1 MNRPVSSKGDRFKF
15 RALILVLSVL
25 LVSVAAWRIPH
36 LSRALQEAQRLGPQ
50 GFKTNGFDIP
60 ESLIADPTF
69 VRWGV
74 PGQIT
79 SVDMPEVWGQAKVI
93 ELGSSFRKRF
103 LVSSSEVVGVRFN
116 GESRAYPLRLLQWHE
131 VVNDVVGG
139 VPICVIYHPLSETL
153 CVFERKSTST
163 SVEPPLFGT
172 SGLILDC
179 CLLIHD
185 RLGPDQRKLESLWS
199 PVDGKALFGPR
210 SGEELQLLPFSL
222 TTWNE
227 WLEESPSTDV
237 MAILESHRN
246 YYKKEPYLPYRQ
258 RDLPR
263 YPFAP
268 VAKDTYKNLARVQ
281 LTRDSG
287 QWRVAIVD
295 EDQFRIDNGAYAV
308 SSWFAVHAR
317 ELEFETPR

>member
-25 LVSVAAWRIPH
+25 LVSVAVWRIPH

-60 ESLIADPTF
+60 ESLLEDPTF

-222 TTWNE
+222 TTWN
-227 WLEESPSTDV
+227 P
-237 MAILESHRN
+237 
-246 YYKKEPYLPYRQ
+246 
-258 RDLPR
+258 
-263 YPFAP
+263 
-268 VAKDTYKNLARVQ
+268 
-281 LTRDSG
+281 TR
-287 QWRVAIVD
+287 
-295 EDQFRIDNGAYAV
+295 
-308 SSWFAVHAR
+308 
-317 ELEFETPR
+317 PK